1 MPRSWIG
8 TIGVCRP
15 NERLPS
21 AVRIIE
27 HSAMIGQGLAV
38 GVGAA
43 LGALLR
49 WRLGLW
55 LNPLFPTIPF
65 GTLASNLIGGFVM
78 GLCMEYFARNAG
90 VPPELRLA
98 ATTGF
103 LGGLTT
109 FSTFSG
115 ETATLLLRR
124 DYLWSG
130 AIIGAHLVGSLLLTI
145 AGVYCVRL
153 LLAVKDVG

>member
-1 MPRSWIG
+1 
-8 TIGVCRP
+8 
-15 NERLPS
+15 
-21 AVRIIE
+21 
-27 HSAMIGQGLAV
+27 MIWQGLAV
-38 GVGAA
+38 GFGAA

-49 WRLGLW
+49 WRLGVW
-55 LNPLFPTIPF
+55 LNAVFPTIPF

-78 GLCMEYFARNAG
+78 GLCMEYFSRNAG

-98 ATTGF
+98 TTTGF

-115 ETATLLLRR
+115 ETTTLLLRR
-124 DYLWSG
+124 DYLWS
-130 AIIGAHLVGSLLLTI
+130 AVIIGAHLIGSLVLTI

-153 LLAVKDVG
+153 LFSMREVA

>member
-1 MPRSWIG
+1 
-8 TIGVCRP
+8 
-15 NERLPS
+15 
-21 AVRIIE
+21 
-27 HSAMIGQGLAV
+27 MIGQWLAV
-38 GVGAA
+38 GIGAA

-49 WRLGLW
+49 WRLGVW
-55 LNPLFPTIPF
+55 LNAVFPTIPF
-65 GTLASNLIGGFVM
+65 GTLASNLIGGFIM

-109 FSTFSG
+109 FSTFSA
-115 ETATLLLRR
+115 ETSVLLLRR
-124 DYLWSG
+124 DYLWSA
-130 AIIGAHLVGSLLLTI
+130 AIIGAHVVGSVLLTI

-153 LLAVKDVG
+153 LFGFRELA